1 MSALWI
7 NGFVVAQS
15 DKAVGV
21 VPCERDSFKPAQNK
35 ILWVPVSKIG
45 ETDEGLVSDRSFNIE
60 GEKIE
65 RRGTPK
71 SFLVDESFLAKVN
84 ATQFAFC

>member
-1 MSALWI
+1 MSNLWI

-15 DKAVGV
+15 EKAVGI

-35 ILWVPVSKIG
+35 ILWVPVSKIADS
-45 ETDEGLVSDRSFNIE
+45 DEGLVADRAFQID

-71 SFLVDESFLAKVN
+71 SFCVDLAFLAKVN
-84 ATQFAFC
+84 AEQFGFC